1 MRNLHCRV
9 TFEGNVF
16 QPVGRDLCSVS
27 FEFLGLHFEG
37 VLKMF
42 LPLSLYL
49 LLSLSSF
56 PFITLIKCLKSH
68 KSLGLL
74 FEGAL

>member
-16 QPVGRDLCSVS
+16 QPVGRDLSSVS

-49 LLSLSSF
+49 LLSLSLSQGVKVNF
-56 PFITLIKCLKSH
+56 VSILGSKSES
-68 KSLGLL
+68 KGPY
-74 FEGAL
+74 

>member
-49 LLSLSSF
+49 LLSLSLSQGVKVNF
-56 PFITLIKCLKSH
+56 VSIIGSKSES
-68 KSLGLL
+68 KGPY
-74 FEGAL
+74 